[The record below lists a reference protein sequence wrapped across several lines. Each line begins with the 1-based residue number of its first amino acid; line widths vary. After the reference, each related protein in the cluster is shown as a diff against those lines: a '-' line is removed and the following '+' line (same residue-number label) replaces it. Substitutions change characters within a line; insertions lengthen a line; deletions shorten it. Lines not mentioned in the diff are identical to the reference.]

1 MLSKARKSKEIGKF
15 LNGVM
20 LKKKMKKRNAMSKQD
35 LKSKYDELMDMF
47 VTVELSDE
55 SNKRLFL
62 LQFYGASIREL
73 KGR

>member
-1 MLSKARKSKEIGKF
+1 
-15 LNGVM
+15 
-20 LKKKMKKRNAMSKQD
+20 MKKRNAMSKQD

-62 LQFYGASIREL
+62 LQFYGAYIREL

>member
-47 VTVELSDE
+47 ATVELSDE

-62 LQFYGASIREL
+62 LQFYGAYIREL